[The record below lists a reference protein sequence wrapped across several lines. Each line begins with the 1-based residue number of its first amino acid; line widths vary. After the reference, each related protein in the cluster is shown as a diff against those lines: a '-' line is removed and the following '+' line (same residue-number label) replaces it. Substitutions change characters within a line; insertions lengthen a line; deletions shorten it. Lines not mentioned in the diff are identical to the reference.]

1 MYRLQFQSCEIDSRV
16 YKVWIYA
23 EREERRVA
31 KITVEEKTTGEVM
44 KLTLFEVIST
54 RERQGQ
60 VE

>member
-1 MYRLQFQSCEIDSRV
+1 M
-16 YKVWIYA
+16 WIYA
-23 EREERRVA
+23 EREERQVA
-31 KITVEEKTTGEVM
+31 KIAVEEKTTGEVM